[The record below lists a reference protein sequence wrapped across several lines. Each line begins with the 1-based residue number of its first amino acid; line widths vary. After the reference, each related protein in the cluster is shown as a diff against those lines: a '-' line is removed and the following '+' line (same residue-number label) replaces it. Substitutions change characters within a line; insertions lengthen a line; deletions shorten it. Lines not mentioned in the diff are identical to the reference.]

1 MLEGQFSRT
10 AIGAAGH
17 RAAHQV
23 LDAASLFVDPF
34 ATRILGKDLDSAI
47 ADGGD
52 PARRR
57 LRLFIALRSRI
68 AEDAAR
74 GAIGGGI
81 RQIVVLGAG
90 LDTFGYRVAP
100 AEGLRIFE
108 VDHPATQAEK
118 RRRLAE
124 AEIPVPLHLV
134 YAPCDFETRSLGE
147 AVEDASFDPHAAAF
161 FIWLGVTPYLTS
173 EAVGA
178 TLGYVGGLAGGA
190 EIVFDYVNPPDNAEA
205 QETRARHERMAARV
219 AALGEPFRGYF
230 ETADLHRR
238 LAALGFNDIDDWGPR
253 RIRERLAPNSPRIGD
268 NGGHILR
275 AARRA

>member
-17 RAAHQV
+17 RAAHQI
-23 LDAASLFVDPF
+23 LDDASIFADPF
-34 ATRILGKDLDSAI
+34 ATRILGKDLDSAL
-47 ADGGD
+47 ADGRD
-52 PARRR
+52 PSRRR

-74 GAIGGGI
+74 RAIGEGV

-90 LDTFGYRVAP
+90 LDTFGYRADP
-100 AEGLRIFE
+100 AESLRVLE

-124 AEIPVPLHLV
+124 SEITVPPHLI
-134 YAPCDFETRSLGE
+134 YAPCDFETRSLGQ
-147 AVEDASFDPHAAAF
+147 ALEDAGFDARGAAF

-173 EAVGA
+173 EAVA
-178 TLGYVGGLAGGA
+178 STLAYVAGLTGGA
-190 EIVFDYVNPPDNAEA
+190 EIVFDYVNPAGSIEAE
-205 QETRARHERMAARV
+205 ETRDPHQRLAARV
-219 AALGEPFRGYF
+219 AALGEQFRGYF
-230 ETADLHRR
+230 ETEGLHVR
-238 LAALGFNDIDDWGPR
+238 LAALGFNEIEDWGPR
-253 RIRERLAPNSPRIGD
+253 RIRERLAPRSPRADD

-275 AARRA
+275 AARRG

>member
-23 LDAASLFVDPF
+23 LDGASIFVDPF
-34 ATRILGKDLDSAI
+34 ATRILGKDLDSAL
-47 ADGGD
+47 ADASD
-52 PARRR
+52 PSRRR
-57 LRLFIALRSRI
+57 LRLFIALRGRI

-74 GAIGGGI
+74 RAIGGGV

-100 AEGLRIFE
+100 AERLRVFE

-118 RRRLAE
+118 HRRLTE
-124 AEIPVPLHLV
+124 AEISVPPHLV
-134 YAPCDFETRSLGE
+134 FAPCDFETRSLGQ
-147 AVEDASFDPHAAAF
+147 ALDDAGFDARAAAF

-173 EAVGA
+173 EAVEN
-178 TLGYVGGLAGGA
+178 TLGYVADSPGGA
-190 EIVFDYVNPPDNAEA
+190 EIVFDYVNPPETIEA
-205 QETRARHERMAARV
+205 RASRDHHERLAARV
-219 AALGEPFRGYF
+219 AAIGEQFRGYF
-230 ETADLHRR
+230 ETPELHRR
-238 LAALGFNDIDDWGPR
+238 LTGLGFDDVEDWGPR
-253 RIRERLAPNSPRIGD
+253 RIRQRLAPGSPRADD

-275 AARRA
+275 AARHV

>member
-23 LDAASLFVDPF
+23 VDGASVFVDPL
-34 ATRILGKDLDSAI
+34 APRILGKDLESAI
-47 ADGGD
+47 ADGSD

-57 LRLFIALRSRI
+57 LRFFIALRSRI

-74 GAIGGGI
+74 RAIGQGV

-90 LDTFGYRVAP
+90 LDTFGYRVDP
-100 AEGLRIFE
+100 AERLCVFE

-124 AEIPVPLHLV
+124 AEISVPSHLV
-134 YAPCDFETRSLGE
+134 YAPCDFETRSLGQALEE
-147 AVEDASFDPHAAAF
+147 AGFDARAAGF
-161 FIWLGVTPYLTS
+161 FIWLGVTPYLTPD
-173 EAVGA
+173 AVES
-178 TLGYVGGLAGGA
+178 TLRYVAGLPGGA
-190 EIVFDYVNPPDNAEA
+190 QIVFDYVNPPETIEAEA
-205 QETRARHERMAARV
+205 TRAHHERMAARV
-219 AALGEPFRGYF
+219 AALGEQFRGYF

-238 LAALGFNDIDDWGPR
+238 LAALGFDDVEDWGPR
-253 RIRERLAPNSPRIGD
+253 RIRERLAPGSPAGGD

-275 AARRA
+275 AARRV

>member
-23 LDAASLFVDPF
+23 LDGASLFVDPF
-34 ATRILGKDLDSAI
+34 ATRILGKDLESAV
-47 ADGGD
+47 ADGRD

-57 LRLFIALRSRI
+57 LRFFIALRSRI

-74 GAIGGGI
+74 RAIGEGV

-90 LDTFGYRVAP
+90 LDTFGYRLTPTDA
-100 AEGLRIFE
+100 LRVFE

-118 RRRLAE
+118 RTRLAE
-124 AEIPVPLHLV
+124 TEILVPPHLV
-134 YAPCDFETRSLGE
+134 FAPCDFETRSPGEALGE
-147 AVEDASFDPHAAAF
+147 AGFDARRGAF
-161 FIWLGVTPYLTS
+161 FIWLGVTPYLTPD
-173 EAVGA
+173 AVES
-178 TLGYVGGLAGGA
+178 TLRYVAGLPGGA
-190 EIVFDYVNPPDNAEA
+190 EIVFDYANPPETIEA
-205 QETRARHERMAARV
+205 AETRAHHERMAARV
-219 AALGEPFRGYF
+219 AALGEQFRGYL

-238 LAALGFNDIDDWGPR
+238 LAALGFADVDDWGPR
-253 RIRERLAPNSPRIGD
+253 RIRERLAPGSPSASD

-275 AARRA
+275 AARRV